1 MITVKHRDD
10 VMTRSSK
17 ENLVEDDSLIKNP
30 IRYQFKIILLG
41 DGGSGKTC
49 LTNRFCY
56 NQFRDTKLTIGLS
69 FNSYS
74 IQAQENDRKFRIG
87 LSIWDFGGQRR
98 FKPLLPQ
105 FITGATA
112 ALLVHDLTS
121 FRTLVNLENEWAPLL
136 KANAGNIPLVLLGT
150 KSDLITNE
158 LEVNQESINSIQN
171 KIGAVASY
179 ETSSVTG
186 VGVDD
191 AFKRVVR
198 EILNKPPYDKR
209 DIEIL

>member
-1 MITVKHRDD
+1 MISVKQRDD
-10 VMTRSSK
+10 SMTRSSK
-17 ENLVEDDSLIKNP
+17 RILVEDDSLIKNP
-30 IRYQFKIILLG
+30 IRFQFKIILLG

-56 NQFRDTKLTIGLS
+56 NVFKDTKLTIGLS

-105 FITGATA
+105 FITGASG

-121 FRTLVNLENEWAPLL
+121 FRTLVNLENEWVPLL
-136 KANAGNIPLVLLGT
+136 RKNAGNIPLILLGT
-150 KSDLITNE
+150 KLDLKNE
-158 LEVNQESINSIQN
+158 LEVNQESINSIQDN
-171 KIGAVASY
+171 IRATASY

-186 VGVDD
+186 IGVDN
-191 AFKRVVR
+191 AFKRVVQ